1 MALIPDPLPLD
12 VVDAIQRG
20 NAIEAIKLLRA
31 STGLDLKQAKEVVEQ
46 RLRRRPFPATAGAAP
61 GSLQKAVF
69 DALRTDD
76 PESALRVL
84 REKMG
89 RGVEAAKVAVGS
101 AASKASADASG
112 LAPGEVPK
120 SSHRFWLVAVF
131 IAVVLLLRLVFGRSR

>member
-12 VVDAIQRG
+12 VLDAIQRG

-31 STGLDLKQAKEVVEQ
+31 STGLSLTEAKDVVDQ
-46 RLRRRPFPATAGAAP
+46 RRWSEPARGARAVKP
-61 GSLQKAVF
+61 ASLQRAVS

-76 PESALRVL
+76 PEAALRAV

-89 RGVEAAKVAVGS
+89 RGTEPAKAAGEPAPV
-101 AASKASADASG
+101 KAPILSNG

-120 SSHRFWLVAVF
+120 ANNRLWLVAVF
-131 IAVVLLLRLVFGRSR
+131 IAVVLLLRLVFGRSG